1 VDRSEAEQLAQQL
14 QAEHP
19 DRATHRFVAR
29 RSDDG
34 DWEVAK
40 VFLPE
45 ALRSGPFK
53 ETIAAEPR
61 PSPADDP
68 RTVHER
74 NVPGA
79 PGGLG

>member
-1 VDRSEAEQLAQQL
+1 VTRGEAEQLAEQL

-29 RSDDG
+29 QSQDG
-34 DWEVAK
+34 DWEVVK
-40 VFLPE
+40 VDLPE
-45 ALRSGPFK
+45 ALRRGPFT
-53 ETIAAEPR
+53 ETIAAPPR

-68 RTVHER
+68 RTAHER